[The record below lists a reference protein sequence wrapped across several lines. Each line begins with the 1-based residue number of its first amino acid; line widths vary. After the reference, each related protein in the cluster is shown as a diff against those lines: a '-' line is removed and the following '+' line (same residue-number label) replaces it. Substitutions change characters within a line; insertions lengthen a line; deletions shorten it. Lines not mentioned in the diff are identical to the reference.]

1 MNHYKNRVA
10 NTKHD
15 GVAPYDQSNQSKGQM
30 SKNTNNN
37 SIDDSLHSMQKLNQN
52 YSSG

>member
-10 NTKHD
+10 NKNHD

-37 SIDDSLHSMQKLNQN
+37 SVDDSIHSMQKLNQAN
-52 YSSG
+52 YAG